1 MYWEKDGY
9 ILRPAR
15 AEDAD
20 TYYEQNYC
28 PPDRETARMTGC
40 REKFTKEEVLAFFRQ
55 SLADDERVFFLILSP
70 DGRIIGE
77 SVINEIDRELWSAN
91 FRIAL
96 LHPGQRGRRIDFWA
110 VEVTRDYAFRE
121 LKLHRL
127 SPDVLS
133 FNPRAQKFCKKAGFR
148 VEGVLRDSVM
158 DGDVYGDDILMAL
171 LEDEWRARTGMNL
184 TAGLRTPAARIS
196 RL

>member
-1 MYWEKDGY
+1 M
-9 ILRPAR
+9 
-15 AEDAD
+15 
-20 TYYEQNYC
+20 
-28 PPDRETARMTGC
+28 
-40 REKFTKEEVLAFFRQ
+40 
-55 SLADDERVFFLILSP
+55 
-70 DGRIIGE
+70 E

-96 LHPGQRGRRIDFWA
+96 FHPGQRGRRIDFWA
-110 VEVTRDYAFRE
+110 VEGTRDYAFRE

-171 LEDEWRARTGMNL
+171 LEDKWRARTGMNL